1 MKLGGSEKAT
11 FNEIYKIINSNL
23 VNAVDG
29 SNQIHTTING
39 VKTTIRFYVSN
50 GQVQSINAFIGWATR
65 IIGKL
70 L

>member
-11 FNEIYKIINSNL
+11 FNEIYKIINYNL
-23 VNAVDG
+23 LNAVDG